1 MNRRTLLKWAVRGIG
16 ATVAAMAGIPALI
29 AGFSPVWQRRPHKE
43 NWQSLGPVDEFPV
56 GEMREI
62 VVELPPEE
70 WGEALRE
77 KTVYAWR
84 PSDRE
89 AVVYSRSCTDLGCPL
104 TFDPGSQCFFC
115 PCHGGIFDRN
125 GERLAGPPKRPMY
138 RYAVRIVN
146 REIVIDLHS
155 VPLVA

>member
-1 MNRRTLLKWAVRGIG
+1 MDRRSLLKWAVRGIG
-16 ATVAAMAGIPALI
+16 LAVAAMAGIPALI
-29 AGFSPVWQRRPHKE
+29 AGFAPIWQRRPKKE
-43 NWQSLGPVDEFPV
+43 AWQPIGRANAFPV

-62 VVELPPEE
+62 ELELPPEE
-70 WGEALRE
+70 WGEALRR

-84 PSDRE
+84 PSELE

-115 PCHGGIFDRN
+115 PCHGGIFDKN

-138 RYAVRIVN
+138 RYAVRIDN
-146 REIVIDLHS
+146 GEIMINLHS